1 MVRRSRGAAR
11 PATGAQSDGSYGQ
24 AKKKDKTHETREEKM
39 RRRMQ
44 KRAMKR
50 LKVCHAQLVARVC
63 IRRDVR
69 DRVGGRRNEMTLTR
83 LGWAGC

>member
-1 MVRRSRGAAR
+1 
-11 PATGAQSDGSYGQ
+11 
-24 AKKKDKTHETREEKM
+24 M

-63 IRRDVR
+63 THRAVR